1 MLQIDNLSVNIGE
14 KNILNRVCAILD
26 SGSITCILGPNGSGK
41 TTLLRAVDG
50 IIKCEGTVLYNGED
64 VLALPVKERAK
75 LIAFLPQNR
84 PVLQIEGGLL
94 IEHGRFPHMS
104 FMKKLGEKDHLA
116 IENAIKLTET
126 EHLVAKPLGKMSGGE
141 QQRIYIACALAQETD
156 VLLLDEP
163 TTHLDLQSQIEI
175 LELMKKLKAAGKTVV
190 AVLHDLAQAF
200 SVADKILLLQSGSAV
215 DCGAPDELIERGKIK
230 EAFGYNLI
238 KDDSP
243 NALYP
248 FKLLNLSEENQTY

>member
-1 MLQIDNLSVNIGE
+1 MLQIEDLSVNIGE
-14 KNILNRVCAILD
+14 KRILNRVCATFD

-41 TTLLRAVDG
+41 TTLMRAVDG
-50 IIKCEGTVLYNGED
+50 IIKCEGKVIYNDGD

-75 LIAFLPQNR
+75 IIAFLPQNR
-84 PVLQIEGGLL
+84 PALQIEGGLL

-126 EHLVAKPLGKMSGGE
+126 EHLVAKPLNKMSGGE

-190 AVLHDLAQAF
+190 SVLHDLAQAF
-200 SVADKILLLQSGSAV
+200 SVADKILLMQSGDAV
-215 DCGAPDELIERGKIK
+215 DYGTPQEVIERGNIK
-230 EAFGYNLI
+230 SVFGFNLI

-248 FKLLNLSEENQTY
+248 FKLLNLGEDK